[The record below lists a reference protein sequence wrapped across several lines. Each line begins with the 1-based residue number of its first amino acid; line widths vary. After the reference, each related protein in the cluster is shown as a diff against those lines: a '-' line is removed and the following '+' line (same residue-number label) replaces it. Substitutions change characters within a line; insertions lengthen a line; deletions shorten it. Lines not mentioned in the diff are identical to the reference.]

1 MYELSEPFSIATIL
15 LELEDDLPVA
25 SETDNQAAI
34 EPHKNKQGYISQYA
48 VVLCCPLDLLQRFAN
63 LLQEAIE
70 SHRIINNNLN
80 ELTKLVSSICQ
91 KQAAL
96 QVEVDVLSTLF

>member
-1 MYELSEPFSIATIL
+1 MLS
-15 LELEDDLPVA
+15 V
-25 SETDNQAAI
+25 
-34 EPHKNKQGYISQYA
+34 
-48 VVLCCPLDLLQRFAN
+48 DLLQRFAN

-70 SHRIINNNLN
+70 SDCIINNNLN

-96 QVEVDVLSTLF
+96 QVEVDVLIAHFSRENDVNEEKIMSLVG